1 MTAFD
6 TKIPRCYQQ
15 EDIQQI
21 LNLAI
26 ARQGDGEE
34 FSREHLVEIAA
45 EIGIS
50 PDTLL
55 EAEQEWLLQKQE
67 QQKHYEFNRYRRSR
81 LKKRLGKFLIVNGF
95 LIVLNLLTAGQLS
108 WSLYILV
115 FWGLGL
121 GLNAWNTYQLE
132 GEDYERAFQ
141 KWHRNHQI
149 ASAARLMYT
158 RVNNWLKAANS

>member
-45 EIGIS
+45 ELGIS

-55 EAEQEWLLQKQE
+55 EAEQEWLLPDTTNG
-67 QQKHYEFNRYRRSR
+67 NRH
-81 LKKRLGKFLIVNGF
+81 L
-95 LIVLNLLTAGQLS
+95 LLTPRLTIERVTALAEVIEGCGRRIVVGPRPVKTVCLQPVVLS
-108 WSLYILV
+108 
-115 FWGLGL
+115 
-121 GLNAWNTYQLE
+121 
-132 GEDYERAFQ
+132 
-141 KWHRNHQI
+141 
-149 ASAARLMYT
+149 
-158 RVNNWLKAANS
+158 VNRPVATEHGIET